1 MEIAEERLNM
11 TAHRIDAR
19 LAGRLEVLLRNKLSE
34 LGREMDDRE
43 QETSGLL
50 PADSEEAAP
59 VKEEIELREAEEEHE
74 SQELVLVT
82 EALERMRSG
91 TYGVCRSC
99 AQLIPDERLLAVPWT
114 RYCVGCQE
122 RSEKKPPR

>member
-1 MEIAEERLNM
+1 M
-11 TAHRIDAR
+11 TAYRIDAR
-19 LAGRLEVLLRNKLSE
+19 LAQRLEELLRRKLDE
-34 LGREMDDRE
+34 LGREMDGRE
-43 QETSGLL
+43 EETSELL

-74 SQELVLVT
+74 SRELQLVT
-82 EALERMRSG
+82 EALERIRSG

-99 AQLIPDERLLAVPWT
+99 AELIPDERLLAVPWT
-114 RYCVGCQE
+114 RYCVRCQQ

>member
-1 MEIAEERLNM
+1 MTAYRIDSRLAERLE
-11 TAHRIDAR
+11 A
-19 LAGRLEVLLRNKLSE
+19 LLRRKLSE

-43 QETSGLL
+43 KETSELV

-74 SQELVLVT
+74 SQEVLLVT

-99 AQLIPDERLLAVPWT
+99 AELIPEERLLAVPWT
-114 RYCVGCQE
+114 RYCLGCQR
-122 RSEKKPPR
+122 RSEAKTSR